1 MKIIYLQ
8 WLLIVMNPDNLTLY
22 QVIPLH
28 NDHVEEMLY
37 DYPKKN
43 KQTNEVLFS
52 RTKTNN

>member
-22 QVIPLH
+22 QVILLH

-37 DYPKKN
+37 DYPKKKRSFVFKN
-43 KQTNEVLFS
+43 KN
-52 RTKTNN
+52 K